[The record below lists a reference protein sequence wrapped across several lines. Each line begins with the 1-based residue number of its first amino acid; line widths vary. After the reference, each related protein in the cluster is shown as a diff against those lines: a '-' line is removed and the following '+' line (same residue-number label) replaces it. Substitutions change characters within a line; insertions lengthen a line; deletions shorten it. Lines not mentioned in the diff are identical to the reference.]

1 MSSLRM
7 ENFVR
12 QLKSAIALSRPFF
25 AAVIKRIF
33 RMVRPPL
40 FKNLRHVGSPQT
52 HFHRMTG
59 NAASFRS
66 GGAFPATPARLPS
79 RASLAFYNTEEEV
92 DFFIK
97 SLDRAVKILK

>member
-1 MSSLRM
+1 
-7 ENFVR
+7 
-12 QLKSAIALSRPFF
+12 
-25 AAVIKRIF
+25 
-33 RMVRPPL
+33 
-40 FKNLRHVGSPQT
+40 
-52 HFHRMTG
+52 MTG
-59 NAASFRS
+59 NSASFRS